1 MKKFS
6 FLFAALIVLMA
17 CVMVSCGS
25 SSSGGDEP
33 NNGGGGDDKVTAKFL
48 TEDEF
53 AKSAWKGELNGK
65 ELTLDVTSKTA
76 MTLKYYVVKP
86 ASKNTDPEY
95 EQVTVNIPYAFD
107 AAKGVATGS
116 ANNVAYVATLT
127 AKDKMDFTMGS
138 ENVKLTKK

>member
-1 MKKFS
+1 MI
-6 FLFAALIVLMA
+6 IVLMA
-17 CVMVSCGS
+17 CVVMSCGGS

-33 NNGGGGDDKVTAKFL
+33 NNGGDPGSAKFL

-53 AKSAWKGELNGK
+53 ARSSWKGEKDGK
-65 ELTLDVTSKTA
+65 ELTLDVTSKTS
-76 MTLKYYVVKP
+76 MTLKYYVLKTV
-86 ASKNTDPEY
+86 SKNTDPEY
-95 EQVTVNIPYAFD
+95 EQVTVNITYAFD

-127 AKDKMDFTMGS
+127 AKDKLDFTMGS

>member
-6 FLFAALIVLMA
+6 ILFATLIVLMA
-17 CVMVSCGS
+17 CVVVSCGS
-25 SSSGGDEP
+25 SSSSGDDP
-33 NNGGGGDDKVTAKFL
+33 NNGGGGEKVTAKFL

-53 AKSAWKGELNGK
+53 AKSSWKGEKNGK

-76 MTLKYYVVKP
+76 MTLKYYVEKSV
-86 ASKNTDPEY
+86 SKNTDPVY
-95 EQVTVNIPYAFD
+95 EQVTVNITYAFD

>member
-25 SSSGGDEP
+25 SSSGGDDP
-33 NNGGGGDDKVTAKFL
+33 NNGGGGEKVTAKFL

-53 AKSAWKGELNGK
+53 AKSSWKGEKNGK
-65 ELTLDVTSKTA
+65 DLTLDVTSKTS
-76 MTLKYYVVKP
+76 MTLKYWEVKTM
-86 ASKNTDPEY
+86 SKNDDPTFE
-95 EQVTVNIPYAFD
+95 EKTVNITYAFD

>member
-25 SSSGGDEP
+25 SSSGGDDP
-33 NNGGGGDDKVTAKFL
+33 NNGGGGEKVTAKFL

-53 AKSAWKGELNGK
+53 AKSSWKGEKNGK

-76 MTLKYYVVKP
+76 MTLKYYVEKSV
-86 ASKNTDPEY
+86 SKNTDPVY
-95 EQVTVNIPYAFD
+95 EQVTVNITYAFD

>member
-25 SSSGGDEP
+25 SSSGGDDP
-33 NNGGGGDDKVTAKFL
+33 NNGGGGEKVTAKFL

-53 AKSAWKGELNGK
+53 AKRSWKGEKNGK

-86 ASKNTDPEY
+86 ASKINDPEY
-95 EQVTVNIPYAFD
+95 EQVTVNITYAFD

-116 ANNVAYVATLT
+116 ANNVAYTATLT

-138 ENVKLTKK
+138 ENVKLTK

>member
-1 MKKFS
+1 M
-6 FLFAALIVLMA
+6 LILVMA
-17 CVMVSCGS
+17 CVVVSCGS
-25 SSSGGDEP
+25 SSSGEDEP

-65 ELTLDVTSKTA
+65 ELTLDVTSKTS
-76 MTLKYYVVKP
+76 MTLKYYVLKTV
-86 ASKNTDPEY
+86 SKNTDPQY
-95 EQVTVNIPYAFD
+95 EQKTVNITYSFD

-116 ANNVAYVATLT
+116 ADNVADVAYVGTLT

-138 ENVKLTKK
+138 ESVKLSKK

>member
-6 FLFAALIVLMA
+6 ILFATLIVLMA
-17 CVMVSCGS
+17 CGVVSCGS
-25 SSSGGDEP
+25 SSSGGDDP
-33 NNGGGGDDKVTAKFL
+33 NNGGGGEKVTAKFL

-53 AKSAWKGELNGK
+53 AKSSWKGEKNGN

-86 ASKNTDPEY
+86 ASKNDDPVY
-95 EQVTVNIPYAFD
+95 EQVTVNIPYTFD

>member
-1 MKKFS
+1 MKKLS
-6 FLFAALIVLMA
+6 ILFAMIIVLMA
-17 CVMVSCGS
+17 CVVMSCGGS

-33 NNGGGGDDKVTAKFL
+33 NNGGDPGSAKFL

-53 AKSAWKGELNGK
+53 ARSSWKGEKDGK
-65 ELTLDVTSKTA
+65 ELTLDVTSKTS
-76 MTLKYYVVKP
+76 MTLKYYVLKTV
-86 ASKNTDPEY
+86 SKNTDPEY
-95 EQVTVNIPYAFD
+95 EQVTVNITYAFD

-127 AKDKMDFTMGS
+127 AKDKLDFTMGS